1 MHPYASSRSFV
12 FVGVHARRTDY
23 KRHLKVLISG
33 KLVTKKY
40 FEDAMTFIKDKY
52 RDGENY
58 GQYEVRKIT
67 QIVDCNLKC
76 SSTPVQ

>member
-1 MHPYASSRSFV
+1 M

-23 KRHLKVLISG
+23 KRHLKVLVSG